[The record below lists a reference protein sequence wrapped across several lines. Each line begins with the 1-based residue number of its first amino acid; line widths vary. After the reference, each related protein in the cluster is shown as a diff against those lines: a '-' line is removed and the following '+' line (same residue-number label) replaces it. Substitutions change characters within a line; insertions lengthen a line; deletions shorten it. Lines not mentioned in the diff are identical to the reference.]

1 MKKSRFS
8 TNITLYLGNDARE
21 SSYYGRRIGNRIQA
35 KWLWTQI
42 SRSRYYS
49 TSDNSKTFEWYHFQW
64 LERLQWRSEI
74 LRRCNAWLLCDSWA
88 SCNKKTVRKKLSSRY
103 CIAWRWLWFSSLSSF
118 YIVSGKQG
126 PTVYLRIRRNITLT
140 KSDNIKFVYS
150 CNFLHGISWR

>member
-21 SSYYGRRIGNRIQA
+21 SSYYRRRIGNRIQA
-35 KWLWTQI
+35 KWLLTQI

-49 TSDNSKTFEWYHFQW
+49 TSDNSKTFEWYNFQW
-64 LERLQWRSEI
+64 LERLQWLSEI
-74 LRRCNAWLLCDSWA
+74 LRRCNAWLHCDSWA
-88 SCNKKTVRKKLSSRY
+88 SCNKKTVRKN
-103 CIAWRWLWFSSLSSF
+103 CPAGIALLGGVIMISSLSSF

-140 KSDNIKFVYS
+140 KSDNIKFLYS